1 MRGGYTNSPLSPAD
15 ANSTDVTGQGLNA
28 GQTLDMGMGIDGQG
42 LTNYGVSSVNVQQMA
57 DQAGGRRRHKMR
69 GGYTPLAG
77 HNSLSGGKRRQK
89 GGIPPNW
96 NPPPNYKAR
105 GGTTKPLA
113 INGVSGAAGVF
124 MPQGP

>member
-57 DQAGGRRRHKMR
+57 DQAGGRRRQK
-69 GGYTPLAG
+69 GGYQSFPPKEPEVSLVPHPLPPPRS
-77 HNSLSGGKRRQK
+77 HMGGKRRQK
-89 GGIPPNW
+89 
-96 NPPPNYKAR
+96 